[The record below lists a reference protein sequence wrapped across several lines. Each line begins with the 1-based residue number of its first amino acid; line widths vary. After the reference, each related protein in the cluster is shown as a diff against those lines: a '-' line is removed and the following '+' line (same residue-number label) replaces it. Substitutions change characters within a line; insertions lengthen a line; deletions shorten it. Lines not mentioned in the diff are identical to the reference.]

1 MIEINLFLLITQ
13 VATFLVAM
21 VLVWKLAWGPLTQMM
36 RDRSTRIAE
45 DVKRAEQGR
54 HEIEALQAEYQHRLG
69 ELEVQ
74 ARQAFQDAL
83 ARGQQARDEVLAS
96 ARTEAQ
102 RILDKAQA
110 DLVQERERVVREL
123 RAQVTDIS
131 LAALERL
138 LGTGLDL
145 QAQRH
150 LLDKFV
156 KDVQDLRPVT

>member
-1 MIEINLFLLITQ
+1 MIEINWFLLVTQ

-36 RDRSTRIAE
+36 RDRTARIAE

-54 HEIEALQAEYQHRLG
+54 HEIEALQADYRRRLG

-74 ARQAFQDAL
+74 ARQALQDAL
-83 ARGQQARDEVLAS
+83 AKGQQAREEVLAS

-123 RAQVTDIS
+123 RTQVTDIS

-138 LGTGLDL
+138 LGEGLDIK
-145 QAQRH
+145 AQKH

-156 KDVQDLRPVT
+156 KDVQDLRPVS

>member
-1 MIEINLFLLITQ
+1 MIEINWFLLITQ

-36 RDRSTRIAE
+36 RDRSARIAE

-74 ARQAFQDAL
+74 DRQAFQDAL

-102 RILDKAQA
+102 RILDKVQA

-145 QAQRH
+145 QAQRR